1 MSEERHIRI
10 NRMYQTIPTEH
21 DARVITWLDTQH
33 HYKESSKYSSII
45 YDTVYLSKNVAKM
58 KGPCPTI
65 LKVIE
70 QDCIYAALEVP
81 KGEKVCILNM
91 ADWTRA
97 GGAVDAGSRAQE
109 EELFRRSNLHM
120 HLHQNYYP
128 MSQFQTIYSTNVEF
142 FKDGFDKGYARMSE
156 PRKFDVIS
164 APALVGP
171 ATDEEGQRYLHSS
184 DVATMKTKIRNLL
197 FIAAGHQIDT
207 LILSAWGCGAFGCPP
222 THTAEI
228 FKEVIEEFDGLIPNI
243 TFAIIGYNYE
253 PFAKVL
259 QRKIEK

>member
-1 MSEERHIRI
+1 MSDIKTININKLEQRI
-10 NRMYQTIPTEH
+10 ATEH
-21 DARVITWLDTQH
+21 DARVIAWIDTQR
-33 HYKESSKYSSII
+33 HYKDSPKYSSRIFEN
-45 YDTVYLSKNVAKM
+45 VSLSKSVPRL
-58 KGPCPTI
+58 KGIKSTSI
-65 LKVIE
+65 KVIE
-70 QDCIYAALEVP
+70 QDCIYAALKALP
-81 KGEKVCILNM
+81 GRICILNM

-109 EELFRRSNLHM
+109 EELFRRSNLHL
-120 HLHQNYYP
+120 HLHQIYYP
-128 MSQFQTIYSTNVEF
+128 MSRFQTVYSTNVEF
-142 FKDGFDKGYARMSE
+142 FKDGFDKSYALMTE

-171 ATDEEGQRYLHSS
+171 ATSEDGQRYLHTS

-197 FIAAGHQIDT
+197 FIAADNGVDT

-243 TFAIIGYNYE
+243 TFAILGYNYE
-253 PFAKVL
+253 PFAAVL
-259 QRKIEK
+259 GNKN